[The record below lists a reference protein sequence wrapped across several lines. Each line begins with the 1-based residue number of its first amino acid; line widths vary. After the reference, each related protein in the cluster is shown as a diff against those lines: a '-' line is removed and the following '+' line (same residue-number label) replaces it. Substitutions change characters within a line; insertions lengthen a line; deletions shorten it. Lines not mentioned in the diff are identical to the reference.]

1 MNGSTETSTQG
12 TPTPSL
18 RRTELG
24 LPDMSGSF
32 ATSLVS
38 LQFQMRV
45 RVDAMRQR
53 KRYPEDHG
61 IYDCMALYGK
71 QLQHWQ
77 FFNGSLLRAT
87 FRGEAR
93 TGPTPHHQTTDRST
107 RTVRTD
113 YGLQPWQMLCDVAI
127 LGWLLRHM

>member
-1 MNGSTETSTQG
+1 MNETSTQG